1 MVYKIT
7 YTTYN
12 NTDFKRT
19 VFCKTKE
26 GKDFLIEGL
35 KKLKHVSDIKTEEE
49 DDECNITFMRRH
61 WK

>member
-1 MVYKIT
+1 MGYKIT

-26 GKDFLIEGL
+26 VKDFLIEGL
-35 KKLKHVSDIKTEEE
+35 KKLKHVSDIKIEEE
-49 DDECNITFMRRH
+49 DDDIRQ
-61 WK
+61 K